1 MIHLLWIAVVTLITF
16 SVILAKP
23 QWATTIAKHR
33 ARTNDKYKLP
43 PEFWRD
49 INELEVM
56 LHEMNQDNARYVFN
70 AINKVSDKYMRFY
83 MNFTYDQQMNR
94 LITKYND
101 KVFLLS
107 TKTK

>member
-1 MIHLLWIAVVTLITF
+1 MVHLLWIVVVTLITF
-16 SVILAKP
+16 SVVLSKP
-23 QWATTIAKHR
+23 QWAASIKAHKK
-33 ARTNDKYKLP
+33 RTNDKYKLP

-56 LHEMNQDNARYVFN
+56 LHEMNQDNARYVFS
-70 AINKVSDKYMRFY
+70 AINKVSDRYMKYY

-101 KVFLLS
+101 KVFLL
-107 TKTK
+107 TKNK